1 MIKKRAILFTTF
13 GSTRSEVME
22 AILDCF
28 ISEGADRW
36 PGCWIEAVIT
46 GDHVRRVLEVQGVST
61 ESLEEVLD
69 RLSDEGFIEVTIQPL
84 LINDGGEY
92 EKVRRRLQAYVDRTT
107 RIIKLRFGRPLLWSH
122 EDMER
127 LADIL
132 CAGTAADSEHSSQK
146 TVYIGHGTGGSSD
159 ERYWIL
165 ERKFKDRGRS
175 DIRIDL
181 LKAKRTSADS
191 VEGCRK
197 LREDEPNVTRKP
209 LLLLAGAHAEEA
221 QCELIGLGENPL
233 IRAIFLDHAEQATLI
248 RRNTSPLEALILSGR
263 SPQNN
268 QGSVDRK
275 PLSQMPNNLGLD
287 ETKIL
292 ACTDLRQALMIQEL
306 QSQELFPDCELE
318 LVEGDLAA
326 VIAMI
331 DGLGADDCGETAA
344 TGEAGCA
351 SEYAGLICSCSDL
364 KALGLDHRIRAIF
377 TAEEIVPAIGS
388 GSVNAIEAMAM
399 QAFINELELGPESIT
414 SVYAEGD
421 MDGLELWAIYYDEE
435 SGQWWTDW
443 IVGDSEE
450 PTLSG
455 QEFARQIR
463 QGGQWADEDWD
474 EETLTEEDNEDWED

>member
-22 AILDCF
+22 PILDCF
-28 ISEGADRW
+28 VSEGADRW
-36 PGCWIEAVIT
+36 PDRWIEAVIT
-46 GDHVRRVLEVQGVST
+46 GEHVRRALAERGVST
-61 ESLEEVLD
+61 ESLEEALD
-69 RLSDEGFIEVTIQPL
+69 RLSDEGFVEVTVQPL

-92 EKVRRRLQAYVDRTT
+92 EKVRRRIQAYVDRTIK
-107 RIIKLRFGRPLLWSH
+107 IIKIRLGRPLLWSH

-132 CAGTAADSEHSSQK
+132 CIGTAADPEQPLQK

-159 ERYWIL
+159 ERYRIL
-165 ERKFKDRGRS
+165 ERKFADRSRS
-175 DIRIDL
+175 DICIEL
-181 LKAKRTSADS
+181 LKSKRISA
-191 VEGCRK
+191 EGCRK
-197 LREDEPNVTRKP
+197 P
-209 LLLLAGAHAEEA
+209 LMLMAGAHAEEA
-221 QCELIGLGENPL
+221 QCELTGLGENPL
-233 IRAIFLDHAEQATLI
+233 IRSIFLDHAEQATLI
-248 RRNTSPLEALILSGR
+248 RRNFSPLEALILTKA
-263 SPQNN
+263 QT
-268 QGSVDRK
+268 

-306 QSQELFPDCELE
+306 QNQELFPDCELE

-331 DGLGADDCGETAA
+331 DGLGADDCGE
-344 TGEAGCA
+344 AGCQ
-351 SEYAGLICSCSDL
+351 SDYAGLICSCSDL
-364 KALGLDHRIRAIF
+364 KALGLEHRIRAIF
-377 TAEEIVPAIGS
+377 TAEEIVPAMGS
-388 GSVNAIEAMAM
+388 GSVNAMEAMAM
-399 QAFINELELGPESIT
+399 QAFINELELSSESIT

-443 IVGDSEE
+443 IVGDPED

-463 QGGQWADEDWD
+463 QGGQW
-474 EETLTEEDNEDWED
+474 TEEDNEEWEE

>member
-22 AILDCF
+22 PILDCF
-28 ISEGADRW
+28 VSEGADRW
-36 PGCWIEAVIT
+36 PDRWIEAVIT
-46 GDHVRRVLEVQGVST
+46 GEHVRRALAERGVST
-61 ESLEEVLD
+61 ESLEEALD
-69 RLSDEGFIEVTIQPL
+69 RLSDEGFVEVTVQPL

-92 EKVRRRLQAYVDRTT
+92 EKVRRRIQAYVDRTIK
-107 RIIKLRFGRPLLWSH
+107 IIKIRLGRPLLWSH

-132 CAGTAADSEHSSQK
+132 CTGTAADPEQPLQK

-159 ERYWIL
+159 ERYRIL
-165 ERKFKDRGRS
+165 ERKFADRGRS
-175 DIRIDL
+175 DICIEL
-181 LKAKRTSADS
+181 LKSKRISA
-191 VEGCRK
+191 EGCRK
-197 LREDEPNVTRKP
+197 P
-209 LLLLAGAHAEEA
+209 LMLMAGAHAEEA
-221 QCELIGLGENPL
+221 QCELTGLGENPL
-233 IRAIFLDHAEQATLI
+233 IRSIFLDHAEQATLI
-248 RRNTSPLEALILSGR
+248 RRNSSPLEALILTKA
-263 SPQNN
+263 QT
-268 QGSVDRK
+268 

-306 QSQELFPDCELE
+306 QNQELFPDCELE

-331 DGLGADDCGETAA
+331 DGLGADDCGE
-344 TGEAGCA
+344 AGCQ
-351 SEYAGLICSCSDL
+351 SDYAGLICSCSDL
-364 KALGLDHRIRAIF
+364 KALSLEHRIRAIF
-377 TAEEIVPAIGS
+377 TAEEIVPAMGS

-399 QAFINELELGPESIT
+399 QAFINELELSPESIT

-443 IVGDSEE
+443 IVGDPED

-455 QEFARQIR
+455 QEFARQIC
-463 QGGQWADEDWD
+463 QGGMW
-474 EETLTEEDNEDWED
+474 TEEDNEEWEE